1 MPNFRY
7 SSAST
12 ASGTVA
18 GTTAPPVFG
27 SAGPGSPQAAR
38 PRSTAASDLGGSG
51 SGYASALGLGMGLP
65 APPGGSS
72 ASVLSAGAAS
82 SYYARDAQ
90 LVDAYARQLDALD
103 EMRHAGALDA
113 AFREELMAIEDWF
126 RVLSDMERA
135 TALYTLLQY
144 VSPAQI
150 RFFLGVLQ
158 QMARRMDP
166 QSVLFS
172 PMASER
178 GDGSRPTSMFTESD
192 LSATASSLSNDALH
206 DKLMQVQHAHQR
218 AATAAAAAAMAARTA
233 TSLPAS
239 STVSPNVPHGTRGGT
254 SALDRLARDFDANMH
269 VHDPTGAP
277 TLYPPPRAGSAL
289 AAGAA
294 MTAVHDPWS
303 VPAPAAGDRSAS
315 PLPRPPTRGAAVSRP
330 VSPIGRA
337 ASPLPPPP
345 SALATGAYYTA
356 PQAAQAQ
363 AQAAQAAQIQ
373 HQLAQQQAQM
383 QAQVAAMYRY
393 NLAAAFPVAASAGYS
408 AAASPA
414 GSPRLAP
421 TSASGR
427 RSPSPAFLAHAPPS
441 YAMHNGGYTRP
452 QSAHG
457 HRRTPS
463 GYNAHYHHRRH
474 PSYGG
479 TPSTRT
485 GGVASPRPGGG
496 IPPPP
501 LSPTS
506 AADKGKLPDHID
518 FALLEDMPAW
528 LRSLRLHK
536 YTPQLEHVHWRTL
549 VAMDEEGLEAI
560 GVSAQGARS
569 KFLKVFALVREEME
583 KGNGP
588 VEVDEGKE
596 EGQNGSVVV
605 EEGNG
610 NDEENGDK
618 ASE

>member
-12 ASGTVA
+12 ATGAAA
-18 GTTAPPVFG
+18 GTTAPTAFG
-27 SAGPGSPQAAR
+27 SAGPGSPQAAAR
-38 PRSTAASDLGGSG
+38 PRSTATSDLGGSG

-65 APPGGSS
+65 APGGSSS

-103 EMRHAGALDA
+103 EMRHVGVLDA

-239 STVSPNVPHGTRGGT
+239 STVSPNVPHGARGGGT
-254 SALDRLARDFDANMH
+254 SALDRLARDFDATLH
-269 VHDPTGAP
+269 IHDPTGAP
-277 TLYPPPRAGSAL
+277 TLYPPPRTGSAL

-294 MTAVHDPWS
+294 MAAVHDPWS
-303 VPAPAAGDRSAS
+303 VPTPAPVGDRSAS
-315 PLPRPPTRGAAVSRP
+315 PLPRPPTRGASAVSRP

-345 SALATGAYYTA
+345 SALATGAYYAA
-356 PQAAQAQ
+356 PQ
-363 AQAAQAAQIQ
+363 AQAAQAAQAAQMQ

-383 QAQVAAMYRY
+383 QAQFAAMYRY
-393 NLAAAFPVAASAGYS
+393 NLAAAFPGAAAAGYS

-427 RSPSPAFLAHAPPS
+427 AVPRRRHSSLTRRRPTRFMLVTAGTRGRSPRTATGARRRGTTPTTITGGTRRTAARPVVPRASRARAPEV
-441 YAMHNGGYTRP
+441 GFRRRRF
-452 QSAHG
+452 
-457 HRRTPS
+457 HRRRPPTRAS
-463 GYNAHYHHRRH
+463 CRTILISRCSRICRR
-474 PSYGG
+474 GCAVCG
-479 TPSTRT
+479 CTSTRRSWNTCIGGLWWPWMRT
-485 GGVASPRPGGG
+485 GSR
-496 IPPPP
+496 
-501 LSPTS
+501 
-506 AADKGKLPDHID
+506 
-518 FALLEDMPAW
+518 
-528 LRSLRLHK
+528 RSGCR
-536 YTPQLEHVHWRTL
+536 R
-549 VAMDEEGLEAI
+549 
-560 GVSAQGARS
+560 R
-569 KFLKVFALVREEME
+569 VR
-583 KGNGP
+583 GP
-588 VEVDEGKE
+588 
-596 EGQNGSVVV
+596 S
-605 EEGNG
+605 
-610 NDEENGDK
+610 
-618 ASE
+618 S